1 MVAVSFLSTSC
12 QDHRMQVC
20 FLKVEVSMPL
30 RKKKK
35 CTLFM
40 TQKWFPNQRLF
51 IGTTA
56 CEHDSDSDNDA
67 YVPNIHTSES
77 QALLGIA
84 QPTRYN
90 TASPIPS
97 AQPYIYPVSRGKWT
111 LFRVRLKYY
120 LPILQWLP
128 VYDCQLFVGDLF
140 AGLTLSCLLI
150 PQALSYATALCKL
163 EAIHGLYAIAF
174 PAITY
179 AIFGMSRQMSVGPE
193 ATLSLLV
200 GSSIAAQGH
209 TPDAENN
216 VDPLAWACLMTLF
229 VGIFTFLLGIFRL
242 GFLDSLISRALLRG
256 FITGVAVVVL
266 LQQTITLLGLVKLS
280 EHAGI
285 SEASTSVARFIFLVK
300 HVHQSHPLSSLVS
313 GVSVSVLLG
322 CRVLKSK
329 INIKWILLLPE
340 VLVVV
345 ITSILLT
352 YFCDWEHQGLDIL
365 GTIEGAGSIPLPSIP
380 VFPANHHMKD
390 LLVTAAMIAIIG
402 FVESVV
408 IAKTYSSRHNY
419 SVSANRELVALG
431 VANTVS
437 GLMQGIPAFGSVARS
452 KINDRAGARTQMASL
467 MTGVITLI
475 AIFFLLPFFYYL
487 PKTVLSAIIFV
498 AVLSLLAE
506 LPEDLHFIF
515 KVHAWRDLALLLV
528 TFLATVVISLE
539 FGTLLAVTLSL
550 LLTIKET
557 SYPRIS
563 IMGRVKGNHQK
574 FRPIQD
580 RPDDVEHMEDV
591 MIIRVDEPLF
601 FANTGQ
607 LKDRLRRLEQ
617 FGDMAIHPSESPRLG
632 DSRYIIFDVDN
643 MPYIDASAVQILYEV
658 VESYHQRQIQVYF
671 VRLRERPSEMF
682 ERSGLLELIG
692 DDHRLR
698 RLSQAIEAV
707 ERDMANHNVV
717 VQQ

>member
-1 MVAVSFLSTSC
+1 MSLPSNA
-12 QDHRMQVC
+12 
-20 FLKVEVSMPL
+20 K
-30 RKKKK
+30 
-35 CTLFM
+35 
-40 TQKWFPNQRLF
+40 
-51 IGTTA
+51 TTTNG
-56 CEHDSDSDNDA
+56 ENSKSSNGSDKEDDV
-67 YVPNIHTSES
+67 YIPTIHISES
-77 QALLGIA
+77 QALLGLD
-84 QPTRYN
+84 QPARYMA
-90 TASPIPS
+90 ASPIPS
-97 AQPYIYPVSRGKWT
+97 AQLNYDPAPRDKWT
-111 LFRVRLKYY
+111 LLKVRSKYY

-128 VYDCQLFVGDLF
+128 LYDPQLFVGDLF

-150 PQALSYATALCKL
+150 PQALSFATALCKL

-209 TPDAENN
+209 KSVDGNN

-242 GFLDSLISRALLRG
+242 GFLDSLMSRALLRG
-256 FITGVAVVVL
+256 FITGVALVVL
-266 LQQTITLLGLVKLS
+266 LQQTIILLGLVALS
-280 EHAGI
+280 EKAGI
-285 SEASTSVARFIFLVK
+285 TEASSTVARFFFLVK
-300 HVHQSHPLSSLVS
+300 HIHSSHPLSSVVS
-313 GVSVSVLLG
+313 CISVSVLLV

-329 INIKWILLLPE
+329 INIRWVLLLPE

-345 ITSILLT
+345 VISILLT

-365 GTIEGAGSIPLPSIP
+365 GTIEGAGIIPLPSLP
-380 VFPANHHMKD
+380 AFPTNHHMKD

-408 IAKTYSSRHNY
+408 IAKTFSSRHNY

-431 VANTVS
+431 VANMVS

-467 MTGVITLI
+467 MTGVITLV
-475 AIFFLLPFFYYL
+475 AIFFLLPYFYYL
-487 PKTVLSAIIFV
+487 PKAVLSSIIFV
-498 AVLSLLAE
+498 AVLSLLTE

-515 KVHAWRDLALLLV
+515 KVHAWRDLALLLA

-580 RPDDVEHMEDV
+580 GPDEIEHMEDV
-591 MIIRVDEPLF
+591 LIIRVEEPLF

-617 FGDMAIHPSESPRLG
+617 FGDMATHPSESPRLG
-632 DSRYIIFDVDN
+632 DSRYIIFDVN
-643 MPYIDASAVQILYEV
+643 HMPYIDASAVHILYEI
-658 VESYHQRQIQVYF
+658 VESYHQRRIQVYF
-671 VRLRERPSEMF
+671 VRLRERPLEMF
-682 ERSGLLELIG
+682 ERSGILDLIG
-692 DDHRLR
+692 EDHRLR
-698 RLSQAIEAV
+698 KVSDAIEAV
-707 ERDMANHNVV
+707 ERDMTKQNAVIVV
-717 VQQ
+717 EQ

>member
-1 MVAVSFLSTSC
+1 MSKPQNASVPSRSGSSKSYT
-12 QDHRMQVC
+12 
-20 FLKVEVSMPL
+20 
-30 RKKKK
+30 
-35 CTLFM
+35 
-40 TQKWFPNQRLF
+40 
-51 IGTTA
+51 GG
-56 CEHDSDSDNDA
+56 SDSEDDT
-67 YVPNIHTSES
+67 YQPTIRVSES
-77 QALLGIA
+77 QALLGLD
-84 QPTRYN
+84 QPHNRYM

-97 AQPYIYPVSRGKWT
+97 AQLYIDPTPRDNWT
-111 LFRVRLKYY
+111 LLKVRSKYY

-128 VYDCQLFVGDLF
+128 LYNRHLFVGDLF
-140 AGLTLSCLLI
+140 AGLTLACLLI
-150 PQALSYATALCKL
+150 PQGLSYATALCKL
-163 EAIHGLYAIAF
+163 DAIHGLYAIAF

-179 AIFGMSRQMSVGPE
+179 GIFGMSRQMSVGPE

-200 GSSIAAQGH
+200 GSSIASQGH
-209 TPDAENN
+209 SPDDESN

-242 GFLDSLISRALLRG
+242 GFLDSLMSRALLRG

-266 LQQTITLLGLVKLS
+266 LQQTIILLGLVKLS

-285 SEASTSVARFIFLVK
+285 SEASTSVSRFIFLVK
-300 HVHQSHPLSSLVS
+300 NVHQSHPLSSFVS
-313 GVSVSVLLG
+313 GVSVFVLLV

-329 INIKWILLLPE
+329 TNIRWILLLPE
-340 VLVVV
+340 VLAVV
-345 ITSILLT
+345 IISILLT

-380 VFPANHHMKD
+380 SFPENHHMKD

-408 IAKTYSSRHNY
+408 IAKTFSSRHNY

-452 KINDRAGARTQMASL
+452 KINDRAGARTQMASM

-475 AIFFLLPFFYYL
+475 AIFFLLPYFYYL
-487 PKTVLSAIIFV
+487 PKAVLSSIIFV

-563 IMGRVKGNHQK
+563 IMGRDKGNHQK

-580 RPDDVEHMEDV
+580 GPDELEHMEDV
-591 MIIRVDEPLF
+591 LIIRVEEPLF

-617 FGDMAIHPSESPRLG
+617 FGDMSTHPSESPRLG

-643 MPYIDASAVQILYEV
+643 MPYIDASAVQILCEI
-658 VESYHQRQIQVYF
+658 VESYHQRQIEVYF
-671 VRLRERPSEMF
+671 VRLRERPLEMF
-682 ERSGLLELIG
+682 KRSGLLKLIG
-692 DDHRLR
+692 TDHQLR
-698 RLSQAIEAV
+698 KLSDAIEAV
-707 ERDMANHNVV
+707 ERDMTKQNVI
-717 VQQ
+717 VQ

>member
-1 MVAVSFLSTSC
+1 MS
-12 QDHRMQVC
+12 
-20 FLKVEVSMPL
+20 
-30 RKKKK
+30 
-35 CTLFM
+35 
-40 TQKWFPNQRLF
+40 RLQNAS
-51 IGTTA
+51 ILAQSGNTTT

-97 AQPYIYPVSRGKWT
+97 AQPYIHPVSRGKWT

-128 VYDCQLFVGDLF
+128 VYDRQLFIGDLF

-242 GFLDSLISRALLRG
+242 GFLDSLMSRALLRG

-266 LQQTITLLGLVKLS
+266 LQQTIILLGLVKLS

-313 GVSVSVLLG
+313 VVSVSVLLG

-380 VFPANHHMKD
+380 IFPANHHMKD

-408 IAKTYSSRHNY
+408 IAKTFSSRHNY

-515 KVHAWRDLALLLV
+515 KVHAWRDLALLL
-528 TFLATVVISLE
+528 
-539 FGTLLAVTLSL
+539 
-550 LLTIKET
+550 
-557 SYPRIS
+557 
-563 IMGRVKGNHQK
+563 GRVKGNHQK

-671 VRLRERPSEMF
+671 VRLRERPLEMF